1 MLGFIKKYFF
11 TGLAFL
17 STLASVNSL
26 STAWLNAVP
35 LSCISMN
42 NHECKVRLQNV
53 NVNGDDPVLFP
64 ISIKKVN
71 AGVIATKSIIHM
83 QNCVFLALWKTL
95 TLKCSI

>member
-1 MLGFIKKYFF
+1 
-11 TGLAFL
+11 
-17 STLASVNSL
+17 
-26 STAWLNAVP
+26 
-35 LSCISMN
+35 MN

-83 QNCVFLALWKTL
+83 QNCVFLVL
-95 TLKCSI
+95 